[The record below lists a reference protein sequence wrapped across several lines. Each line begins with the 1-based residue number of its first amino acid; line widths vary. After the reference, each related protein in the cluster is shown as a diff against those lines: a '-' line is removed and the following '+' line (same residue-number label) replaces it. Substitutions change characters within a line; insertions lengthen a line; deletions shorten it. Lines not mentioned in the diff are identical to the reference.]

1 MYFYFTYLPFLINI
15 ILLFVNKSIA
25 VIPVILISTILGSL
39 SRVSDF
45 CSHSAEKESVLAIRI
60 SELTGDLYSSFLL
73 NCYFFGKR

>member
-1 MYFYFTYLPFLINI
+1 MLDFDFSLIPVDILLIFINI
-15 ILLFVNKSIA
+15 ILLFVNKSKA

-60 SELTGDLYSSFLL
+60 SELTGDLLTQ
-73 NCYFFGKR
+73 RQ